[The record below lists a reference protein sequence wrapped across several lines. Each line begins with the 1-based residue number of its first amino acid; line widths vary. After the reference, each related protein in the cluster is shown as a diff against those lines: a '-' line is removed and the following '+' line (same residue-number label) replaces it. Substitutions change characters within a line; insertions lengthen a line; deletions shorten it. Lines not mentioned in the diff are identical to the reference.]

1 MNSLTLLKGSL
12 FEKEKYP
19 DKKSKQR
26 FEDRSFD
33 RQEEEILEEPAETED
48 EVEK

>member
-1 MNSLTLLKGSL
+1 MKFFFLALFAAYNIFFESWNLKV
-12 FEKEKYP
+12 
-19 DKKSKQR
+19 
-26 FEDRSFD
+26 EDRSFD